1 MTLRLRK
8 VEVKGRLTPALE
20 IQAQGCEFCSLTR
33 CPSHFDYILSWL
45 SLSWIR
51 ISGSPRTAGSSHLQH
66 RYQSFSLPHGIL
78 GVLWR
83 CCINLCALRMRQWR
97 AQTFLCIVS
106 NQIRVLFH
114 LKMRAIL
121 EGKSQQKI
129 ENKTGGGCFLPLL
142 RVATFSSLPRE
153 THSNKFLF
161 VYLVFL
167 IPSGSKTEPG
177 CQQRVM
183 AVKNAWWEYW
193 FGVLQPQPALRLL
206 LINWLRTWQKTC
218 FPYLCFEH
226 LFCCLI
232 N

>member
-51 ISGSPRTAGSSHLQH
+51 ISGSPRTAGSSHFQH
-66 RYQSFSLPHGIL
+66 RYHSFSLPHRIL
-78 GVLWR
+78 GVLWW
-83 CCINLCALRMRQWR
+83 CCINSCALRMRQWR

-121 EGKSQQKI
+121 EAKSQQKKKKI
-129 ENKTGGGCFLPLL
+129 KQEEAVFCLYCVLLPSPLCQEKPT
-142 RVATFSSLPRE
+142 ATNSY
-153 THSNKFLF
+153 LF
-161 VYLVFL
+161 
-167 IPSGSKTEPG
+167 I
-177 CQQRVM
+177 
-183 AVKNAWWEYW
+183 W
-193 FGVLQPQPALRLL
+193 F
-206 LINWLRTWQKTC
+206 
-218 FPYLCFEH
+218 F
-226 LFCCLI
+226 
-232 N
+232 